1 MISISISKI
10 IGRQIL
16 DSRGNPTV
24 EADVYLSNG
33 AMGRAA
39 VPSGASTG
47 TYEAVELR
55 DGGEWFGGK
64 AVTKA
69 VDNINNQI
77 ADRLKGFNA
86 FDQRELDRIL
96 KELDGTSNKAN
107 LGANAILAVS
117 LATAKAAANAS
128 FKPLYQY
135 VAEITHSEER
145 MSLPLPMMNVMNG
158 GQHAAGSTD
167 IQEFMIIPTGARTFQ
182 HGLEIGA
189 NVFHT
194 LAKILRENNYMTTV
208 GDEGGYAPSVTKG
221 NSEPLEYIIQAI
233 ERAGYTPGKDVNLAL
248 DVAATE
254 FFRDGLYHLDS
265 EDRHINANDMIAWLS
280 ELSQRYPIISIE
292 DGLAEDDWL
301 NWHILNEHLG
311 DKVQIVGDDL
321 LVTNR
326 TLLDRGINER
336 SANSILIKPNQIGTL
351 TETMDAVRRAQAA
364 GWTTVMSHRSG
375 ETEDTT
381 IAHLA
386 VGLGTGQLK
395 TGSLSRTDRVA
406 KYNEILR
413 ISESN
418 RDLKLANPFRL
429 QQ

>member
-10 IGRQIL
+10 KGRQIL

-47 TYEAVELR
+47 THEAVELR
-55 DGGEWFGGK
+55 DGGESFGGK

-69 VDNINNQI
+69 VGHINNQI
-77 ADRLKGFNA
+77 ANALQEFNA
-86 FDQRELDRIL
+86 FDQRGVDQVLRD
-96 KELDGTSNKAN
+96 LDGTSNKAN

-117 LATAKAAANAS
+117 LATAKAAANAQ

-135 VAEITHSEER
+135 IAEMTHSEER
-145 MSLPLPMMNVMNG
+145 ISLPMPMMNVMNG
-158 GQHAAGSTD
+158 GSHAAGSTD

-182 HGLEIGA
+182 EALEMGT

-208 GDEGGYAPSVTKG
+208 GDEGGYAPKVTRG
-221 NSEPLEYIIQAI
+221 NSEPLEYIMQAI
-233 ERAGYTPGKDVNLAL
+233 EKAGYSPGGDIHLAL
-248 DVAATE
+248 DVAASE
-254 FFRDGLYHLDS
+254 FYRDGLYHLKS
-265 EDRHINANDMIAWLS
+265 EDRHINANDMISWLS
-280 ELSQRYPIISIE
+280 ELTRRYPLVSIE

-301 NWHILNEHLG
+301 NWHTLNERIG
-311 DKVQIVGDDL
+311 GQIQIVGDDL
-321 LVTNR
+321 LVTNQ
-326 TLLDRGINER
+326 TLLDRAINER
-336 SANSILIKPNQIGTL
+336 SANSILIKPNQIGSL
-351 TETMDAVRRAQAA
+351 TETINAVKRAQGS
-364 GWTTVMSHRSG
+364 GWKTVMSHRSG

-386 VGLGTGQLK
+386 VGLGTEQIK
-395 TGSLSRTDRVA
+395 TGSLSRTDRIA

-413 ISESN
+413 IAEIDPSL
-418 RDLKLANPFRL
+418 RLANPFKAH
-429 QQ
+429 

>member
-1 MISISISKI
+1 MTSISISKI

-47 TYEAVELR
+47 THEAVELR
-55 DGGEWFGGK
+55 DGGESFGGK

-77 ADRLKGFNA
+77 ANALQGFNA
-86 FDQRELDRIL
+86 FDQRGLDQVLRD
-96 KELDGTSNKAN
+96 LDGTSNKAN

-117 LATAKAAANAS
+117 LATAKAAANAQ
-128 FKPLYQY
+128 FKPLYRY
-135 VAEITHSEER
+135 IAEMTHSEER
-145 MSLPLPMMNVMNG
+145 VSLPLPMMNVMNG
-158 GQHAAGSTD
+158 GSHAAGSTD
-167 IQEFMIIPTGARTFQ
+167 IQEFMIVP
-182 HGLEIGA
+182 IGA
-189 NVFHT
+189 HNFVEALEMGTKTFHN

-208 GDEGGYAPSVTKG
+208 GDEGGYAPSVTRG
-221 NSEPLEYIIQAI
+221 NTEPLEYIMQAI
-233 ERAGYTPGKDVNLAL
+233 ERSGYTPGKDISLAL
-248 DVAATE
+248 DVAASE
-254 FFRDGLYHLDS
+254 FHRDGLYHLES
-265 EDRHINANDMIAWLS
+265 EDRHINANDMISWLS
-280 ELSQRYPIISIE
+280 ELTQRYPLISIE

-301 NWHILNEHLG
+301 NWHVMTDRLG
-311 DKVQIVGDDL
+311 SQIQIVGDDL
-321 LVTNR
+321 LVTNQS
-326 TLLDRGINER
+326 LLDRAINER

-351 TETMDAVRRAQAA
+351 TETINSVKRAQAA
-364 GWTTVMSHRSG
+364 GWRTVMSHRSG

-386 VGLGTGQLK
+386 VGLGTEQIK
-395 TGSLSRTDRVA
+395 TGSLSRTDRIA

-413 ISESN
+413 ISETEPSL
-418 RDLKLANPFRL
+418 RLAHPFGAK
-429 QQ
+429 